1 MKTKKLI
8 GIFTG
13 MIISGAMLASCGAG
27 DTINV
32 ISREDGSGTR
42 GAFIELTGVEEK
54 DGHGRKTDKT
64 TEEAMILKSTDVV
77 LTQVA
82 GDENAIGYVSLGSL
96 NDSVKALKIN
106 GVLPKIE
113 TVESGDYTIVRPFN
127 IIETGILSEAA
138 QDLHNF
144 IMSKEGQKIIE
155 DAGYI
160 AVNNSADTF
169 RSNGAS
175 GKVIVGGSTSVAPVM
190 EKLAEAFQ
198 KVNNSA
204 VVEVQTSDS
213 STGVKDVINKTVD
226 IGMASRELKDTETA
240 QGIQRII
247 IAKDAIAVIVHKN
260 NEVDELSLEQIKQIY
275 TGDVI
280 SWADIKG

>member
-1 MKTKKLI
+1 MKTKKFI

-27 DTINV
+27 DSINV

-54 DGHGRKTDKT
+54 DEQGRKTDKT

-96 NDSVKALKIN
+96 NDSVKAVKIN

-113 TVESGDYTIVRPFN
+113 TVKSGEYTIVRPFN
-127 IIETGILSEAA
+127 IIENGTLSEAA

-175 GKVIVGGSTSVAPVM
+175 GKVIVGGSTSVGPVM
-190 EKLAEAFQ
+190 EKLAETFQ

-213 STGVKDVINKTVD
+213 STGVKDAINKTVD

-240 QGIQRII
+240 QCIQGITV
-247 IAKDAIAVIVHKN
+247 AKDAIAVIVHKN
-260 NEVDELSLEQIKQIY
+260 NEFDELSLEQIKQIY
-275 TGDVI
+275 TGDII
-280 SWADIKG
+280 SWADIRG